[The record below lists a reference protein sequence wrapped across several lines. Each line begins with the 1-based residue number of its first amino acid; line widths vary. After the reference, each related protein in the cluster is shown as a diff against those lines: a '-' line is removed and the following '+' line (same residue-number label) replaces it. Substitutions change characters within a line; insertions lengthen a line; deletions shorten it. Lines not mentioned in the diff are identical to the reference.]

1 MSDALEAIPVIRE
14 REEEGRGRR
23 RVVQL
28 REAVGGL
35 RTRAATRGIEF
46 YLFLAGA
53 VLVPLGIALVLLG
66 WYGAA
71 HTGYLFEQIPYVI
84 SGGMLG
90 LALVTAGS
98 FAYFAYWL
106 TRLYQQQQTQADRTV
121 EVLERLEQR
130 LDDLRFLESGS
141 SSSRG
146 SGNGRASSTG
156 AVAFVATPTGTM
168 FHLPDCTVVANRP
181 KLKKVT
187 GNERNMEPCKLCD
200 PLAAVSG

>member
-1 MSDALEAIPVIRE
+1 LSDALEAIPVISDRD
-14 REEEGRGRR
+14 EEGRGRA
-23 RVVQL
+23 RVGQL

-35 RTRAATRGIEF
+35 RTRAAHRGTDW
-46 YLFLAGA
+46 YLFMAGA
-53 VLVPLGIALVLLG
+53 VLVPLGILIVLLG

-71 HTGYLFEQIPYVI
+71 HTGFLFEQIPYLI

-90 LALVTAGS
+90 LSVVLVGS

-130 LDDLRFLESGS
+130 LEDLRFMEGAAS
-141 SSSRG
+141 SS
-146 SGNGRASSTG
+146 SGNGRATSTG
-156 AVAFVATPTGTM
+156 DVEFVATRSGTM
-168 FHLPDCTVVANRP
+168 FHRPDCTVVANRP
-181 KLKKVT
+181 KLRTVT

-200 PLAAVSG
+200 PLGVG